1 VVVVFD
7 TPDGGQVSTTM
18 VLLESWMQNKLAEPL
33 FWRQSAIDPPE
44 LFTVPGK
51 H

>member
-18 VLLESWMQNKLAEPL
+18 ALLESWMESKVSGSL
-33 FWRQSAIDPPE
+33 FWQQCLVDPPE
-44 LFTVPGK
+44 LFSLPQK
-51 H
+51 K